1 MKRTKPTPSHTQSLQ
16 SALHTWEKARNA
28 FKTDYDLRGK
38 AMMDTRR
45 LKLLLAQKKA
55 FHNLNEQFHKY
66 IGA

>member
-1 MKRTKPTPSHTQSLQ
+1 
-16 SALHTWEKARNA
+16 LHTWEKARNA